1 MPHHLVLQRP
11 DIGRCDLSFLPP
23 LPARPSEN
31 GNGSILRFEVP
42 ENFVLPP
49 EAAAE
54 LDKLKIDHAVLPAIP
69 FSDLGLIVSDMDSTL
84 ITIECVDEIAAGVGL
99 KEQVAAITEQSMRG
113 ELDFEQS
120 LRKRVGLLAGLPES
134 VLKEVY
140 DQVLK
145 LSPGAEYLLS
155 ECKKHGVKFMLVSGG
170 FTFFTDRLQTR
181 LDLDYTHANLLDTD
195 DGRLTG
201 RLNGRIIDAQAK
213 ADLLREYRA
222 KLGLRHGQVL
232 AVGDGANDIPMLTEA
247 GFGIAYHAKPKA
259 RQAADVYINHNGL
272 EAIRGCFL

>member
-42 ENFVLPP
+42 ENFALPP
-49 EAAAE
+49 ESAAE

-134 VLKEVY
+134 VLQEVY

-170 FTFFTDRLQTR
+170 FTFFTDCLQTR
-181 LDLDYTHANLLDTD
+181 LGLDYTHANLLDTD

-213 ADLLREYRA
+213 ADLLCEYRA

-259 RQAADVYINHNGL
+259 RQAADICINHNGL

>member
-11 DIGRCDLSFLPP
+11 DIRRCDLSFLPP
-23 LPARPSEN
+23 LPIRPSEN

-42 ENFVLPP
+42 ESFALPP

-54 LDKLKIDHAVLPAIP
+54 LDKLKIDHAILPAIP

-134 VLKEVY
+134 VLQEVY

-170 FTFFTDRLQTR
+170 FTFFTERLQQR
-181 LDLDYTHANLLDTD
+181 LGFEYQHANVLEIEN
-195 DGRLTG
+195 GKLTG
-201 RLNGRIIDAQAK
+201 RLKGRIIDAQAK
-213 ADLLREYRA
+213 ADLLRGYRDR
-222 KLGLRHGQVL
+222 LGLQPHQVL
-232 AVGDGANDIPMLTEA
+232 AMGDGANDIPMLKEA
-247 GFGIAYHAKPKA
+247 GVGVAYRAKPKA
-259 RQAADVYINHNGL
+259 QAVADACINFGGL
-272 EAIRGCFL
+272 DRVRGWFK